1 MQDTT
6 TIHLE
11 PGIPVVALD
20 GKHLGKVKEVQDTYF
35 KVDAPM
41 RRDYWLTCNEV
52 MSADHQQA
60 LLLIPS
66 DEINLYRMDKP
77 GHSALTNMGGGPDL
91 SASRQ
96 KFNDEMMGR

>member
-11 PGIPVVALD
+11 PGTPVVALD
-20 GKHLGKVKEVQDTYF
+20 GKHLGKVKEVSDTYF

-41 RRDYWLTCNEV
+41 RRDYLLTCNEV
-52 MSADHQQA
+52 MSADQEQA

-66 DEINLYRMDKP
+66 DELNLYKMNKP
-77 GHSALTNMGGGPDL
+77 GHSAINGIGPGPDL
-91 SASRQ
+91 TASRQ